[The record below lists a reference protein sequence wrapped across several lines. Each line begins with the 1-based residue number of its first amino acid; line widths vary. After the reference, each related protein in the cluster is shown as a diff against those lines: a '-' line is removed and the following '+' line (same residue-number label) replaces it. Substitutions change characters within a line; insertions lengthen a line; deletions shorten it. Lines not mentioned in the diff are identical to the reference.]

1 MAIKLLSVI
10 IMNIG
15 AALTQL
21 DPSTLQMLM
30 KGMSFLINGKRNNMK
45 TSALDVC
52 IFICNQIGSENYI
65 QLSNYALN
73 EQEVISMT
81 QLMET
86 HRIQKQKGPQLAD
99 YLKQYKTEVR
109 QRQSG
114 AWSQGIRWSFNAI
127 IIGCIKWT
135 SQCQRTRR
143 NSSQCSRSSLTR
155 SKYQCIQVG
164 RNQPN
169 ANYPRVVARKAKRT
183 FSRVIR
189 ERTESAGVDREL
201 GKDLGRCTNNRY
213 ARK

>member
-15 AALTQL
+15 PALTQL
-21 DPSTLQMLM
+21 DSSTLQMLM

-65 QLSNYALN
+65 QLSNYALD

-81 QLMET
+81 QLMEN

-99 YLKQYKTEVR
+99 VLKQYKTEVR

-114 AWSQGIRWSFNAI
+114 AWSHGIR
-127 IIGCIKWT
+127 
-135 SQCQRTRR
+135 
-143 NSSQCSRSSLTR
+143 
-155 SKYQCIQVG
+155 
-164 RNQPN
+164 
-169 ANYPRVVARKAKRT
+169 
-183 FSRVIR
+183 
-189 ERTESAGVDREL
+189 
-201 GKDLGRCTNNRY
+201 
-213 ARK
+213 